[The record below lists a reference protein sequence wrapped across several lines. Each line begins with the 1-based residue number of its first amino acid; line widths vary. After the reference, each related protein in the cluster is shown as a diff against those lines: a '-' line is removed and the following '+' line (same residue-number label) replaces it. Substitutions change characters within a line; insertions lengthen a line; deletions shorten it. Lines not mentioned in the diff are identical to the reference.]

1 MKTIW
6 VKLMGVLF
14 VVCMCFLAV
23 GNPTEAKAKKYTI
36 STKTTPIDKKIKKKK
51 TYNKNTK
58 HYYTIQSYL
67 NKLSKKGG
75 TLKLKKGTY
84 KIPCTLYVPS
94 NVKIQ
99 CNSGVK
105 LLKTSKTGTKKLKS
119 TKFMFQLISESKSKK
134 KAKTAKYKASANV
147 SIKGSGTVKID
158 MGKISGAT
166 AIYAGHAKGF
176 TVSNIQF
183 RNKNNSNY
191 IWIEGSN
198 NVSVTKCKFY
208 GGTDKTSVKS
218 QLAIRLETINKTIN
232 GFSGKWSKMDNT
244 VNNKINI
251 SGNTFY
257 AMNSC
262 IGTTKHVSV
271 SGKGVSYQKG
281 ISITGNTFRDTAKY
295 VVYGIDWYT
304 PSITGNKMIKTAG
317 KAPAVNFVRGL
328 GMVNPLIKSNIIT
341 SCEYAMYFDTAK
353 NSGSGSTMAPYTSVI
368 SPASALEMENNTISN
383 LTHYYVPLNGARLFY
398 FKNKTDKNFTISMNT
413 LPYREKYMDEPNY
426 ASKKVYYVFRSYME
440 QLEYAGGGTVTVEP
454 GTYEVTNN
462 ICIPSNVIVNL
473 KDGVIMRKG
482 TNKTADVAYAKSV
495 FTLVPPSKD
504 GTKATVTGYNGSNN
518 VKLLGTGSA
527 RIDCADVVSSMA
539 IVMGHTRNVT
549 IRGITFTNQ
558 NGLHFIELNSS
569 NNVVVENCSFIVF
582 RPDAQ
587 KRSYKECINVD
598 GTDEVTEGFNYDWSA
613 HDKTVCKDIYIR
625 NNSFRNIGTA
635 VGSHTYSANGSQLL
649 YHENVQVTGNVIDN
663 TYNAAVRA
671 LNWKN
676 CVIRDNIFKNT
687 QSLEDGKLNDKGN
700 QTRYV
705 AVFLRG
711 VINPLVTKNTF
722 DTLHYYPIR
731 VTLTC
736 EATTDEAVKAGYPDT
751 VCSISEDNWKM
762 MEDNN
767 VFNIS
772 DEKYQ
777 YIVIRENENST
788 DSKSD
793 KRPIGEKK
801 DEDKDPVNPSGSAV
815 KIAE

>member
-1 MKTIW
+1 MKKKW

-14 VVCMCFLAV
+14 ILSMCFLLT
-23 GNPTEAKAKKYTI
+23 GNKAEAKAKKYTI
-36 STKTTPIDKKIKKKK
+36 STKTTPIDKKIKKLK

-67 NKLSKKGG
+67 TKLGKTGG

-94 NVKIQ
+94 NVTIQ
-99 CNSGVK
+99 CNTGVK
-105 LLKTSKTGTKKLKS
+105 LLKTNKTGTKKLKS
-119 TKFMFQLISESKSKK
+119 TKFMFQMISESKSKK
-134 KAKTAKYKASANV
+134 KAKIAKYKASSNV
-147 SIKGSGTVKID
+147 VIKGSGTVKID

-166 AIYAGHAKGF
+166 AIYAGHAKGL

-191 IWIEGSN
+191 IWVEGSN

-208 GGTDKTSVKS
+208 GGTDKTTVKS

-232 GFSGKWSKMDNT
+232 GFSGKWSKLDNT
-244 VNNKINI
+244 VNSGITI
-251 SGNTFY
+251 SNNTFY

-262 IGTTKHVSV
+262 IGTSKHVAV
-271 SGKGVSYQKG
+271 GTGIYYQKG
-281 ISITGNTFRDTAKY
+281 INITGNTFRDTAQY
-295 VVYGIDWYT
+295 VVYGIDWNA
-304 PSITGNKMIKTAG
+304 PSITNNKMIKTAG
-317 KAPAVNFVRGL
+317 KAPTKNFVRGL
-328 GMVNPLIKSNIIT
+328 GMVNPLIKGNTIL
-341 SCEYAMYFDTAK
+341 SCEYAMYFGTAK
-353 NSGSGSTMAPYTSVI
+353 NSGTGSTMAAGNSAI
-368 SPASALEMENNTISN
+368 SPASINEMQNNTISN
-383 LTHYYVPLNGARLFY
+383 LTHYYVPLNDTRLFY
-398 FKNKTDKNFTISMNT
+398 FMNKTDRNFTINVNT
-413 LPYREKYMDEPNY
+413 LPYHEKYMDEPNY

-440 QLEYAGGGTVTVEP
+440 QLEYAGGGAVTVEA

-462 ICIPSNVIVNL
+462 ICIPSNVTVTL
-473 KDGVIMRKG
+473 KDGVIMKKG

-527 RIDCADVVSSMA
+527 RIDCADVISSMA

-582 RPDAQ
+582 RPDEQ

-598 GTDEVTEGFNYDWSA
+598 GTDEVTKGFNYDWSA

-649 YHENVQVTGNVIDN
+649 YHENVQVTGNVIDG

-671 LNWKN
+671 LNWKD
-676 CVIRDNIFKNT
+676 CVIQDNIFKNT

-711 VINPLVTKNTF
+711 VINPVVRKNTF

-731 VTLTC
+731 VTLSC
-736 EATTDEAVKAGYPDT
+736 KATTEDAEDAGYPDSSC
-751 VCSISEDNWKM
+751 VISDDNWKKM
-762 MEDNN
+762 QDNTVVNITDED
-767 VFNIS
+767 F
-772 DEKYQ
+772 Q
-777 YIVIRENENST
+777 YIVIRETEDDT
-788 DSKSD
+788 DAKSE
-793 KRPIGEKK
+793 KLLIGEKK
-801 DEDKDPVNPSGSAV
+801 DDNKDPVIPTGSAV
-815 KIAE
+815 RIVG

>member
-1 MKTIW
+1 
-6 VKLMGVLF
+6 
-14 VVCMCFLAV
+14 
-23 GNPTEAKAKKYTI
+23 
-36 STKTTPIDKKIKKKK
+36 
-51 TYNKNTK
+51 
-58 HYYTIQSYL
+58 
-67 NKLSKKGG
+67 
-75 TLKLKKGTY
+75 
-84 KIPCTLYVPS
+84 
-94 NVKIQ
+94 
-99 CNSGVK
+99 
-105 LLKTSKTGTKKLKS
+105 
-119 TKFMFQLISESKSKK
+119 
-134 KAKTAKYKASANV
+134 
-147 SIKGSGTVKID
+147 
-158 MGKISGAT
+158 
-166 AIYAGHAKGF
+166 
-176 TVSNIQF
+176 
-183 RNKNNSNY
+183 
-191 IWIEGSN
+191 
-198 NVSVTKCKFY
+198 
-208 GGTDKTSVKS
+208 
-218 QLAIRLETINKTIN
+218 
-232 GFSGKWSKMDNT
+232 
-244 VNNKINI
+244 
-251 SGNTFY
+251 
-257 AMNSC
+257 
-262 IGTTKHVSV
+262 
-271 SGKGVSYQKG
+271 
-281 ISITGNTFRDTAKY
+281 
-295 VVYGIDWYT
+295 
-304 PSITGNKMIKTAG
+304 
-317 KAPAVNFVRGL
+317 
-328 GMVNPLIKSNIIT
+328 
-341 SCEYAMYFDTAK
+341 
-353 NSGSGSTMAPYTSVI
+353 MAPYTSVI

-398 FKNKTDKNFTISMNT
+398 FKNKTDKNFIISMNT

-676 CVIRDNIFKNT
+676 CVIRDNVFKNT